1 MFQKES
7 SRKNLKITI
16 AINTK
21 IRDEKLQQDIKKE
34 AAKISPMSS
43 GKIDKYECLTGK
55 EILPDQIRIIEQV
68 SFTYLLQT
76 KLQKNKQK

>member
-1 MFQKES
+1 M
-7 SRKNLKITI
+7 
-16 AINTK
+16 AINNK
-21 IRDEKLQQDIKKE
+21 IRDGKLQQDINKE
-34 AAKISPMSS
+34 AAKVSAMSS

-76 KLQKNKQK
+76 KLQKNK